1 MRQTLFYI
9 PDDIAGLPLFGFGW
23 LLVLWLIGA
32 GVTLFFLARKQGW
45 SDEVKSFLPFVGL
58 VAVAIAFVL
67 PLVKVDVPPSQY
79 GLLLW
84 PTAME
89 QPQGLPIRGYGVF
102 LLIATVSGVLLAT
115 WRARKVGLAPD
126 VIFSLAFYMFV
137 GGIVGA
143 RLFFIIQYW
152 DGIYV
157 PGSLTQTIG
166 NMVNFVE
173 GGLVVY
179 GSLIGAAVSALW
191 FLLRNKLPVLAI
203 ADLVAPSL
211 PLGLAIG
218 RLGCLMNGC
227 CFGGTCEEP
236 WAVTFPPESPPYY
249 EQHRHGEFFGF
260 RIVANEADQP
270 VVASVTDGGPA
281 EEAGLQPGMLV
292 TSIGGRPTA
301 TFLDAERWLSQTVDR
316 VQLVA
321 GESQFD
327 FAVAELPPRSLPVH
341 PTQIYSSINAL
352 LLCLVT
358 LAWFPYRRRDG
369 EVFALLIASYAVTRF
384 LLEVIRIDEGG
395 FGGTGLTISQNVSAA
410 MLIGVVLLG
419 SYLWRQPQ
427 GSFWPVAPSASPN
440 TKTAG

>member
-9 PDDIAGLPLFGFGW
+9 PDDIAGFPLFGFGW
-23 LLVLWLIGA
+23 LLAFWLIGS
-32 GVTLFFLARKQGW
+32 GVTLYFLTRRQGW

-67 PLVKVDVPPSQY
+67 PLVKVDVPASQY
-79 GLLLW
+79 GLMLW
-84 PTAME
+84 PTAMQ

-126 VIFSLAFYMFV
+126 VIFSLAFHMFV
-137 GGIVGA
+137 GGILGA

-157 PGSLTQTIG
+157 PGSLVQTIG
-166 NMVNFVE
+166 NMINFVE

-179 GSLIGAAVSALW
+179 GSLIGAAVVALW
-191 FLLRNKLPVLAI
+191 FLRKNKLPILAI

-227 CFGGTCEEP
+227 CFGGTCDQP
-236 WAVTFPPESPPYY
+236 WAITFPPESPPYY
-249 EQHRHGEFFGF
+249 DQHRHGEFFGF
-260 RIVANEADQP
+260 RIVANETDQP
-270 VVASVTDGGPA
+270 VVASVSANGPA
-281 EEAGLQPGMLV
+281 SAAGLKPGMQV
-292 TSIGGRPTA
+292 TSIGNVPTA
-301 TFLDAERWLSQTVDR
+301 TFLDAERQLSQAVDR
-316 VQLVA
+316 VQLIAA
-321 GESQFD
+321 GNQFD
-327 FAVAELPPRSLPVH
+327 FAVAGLPARSLPVH

-369 EVFALLIASYAVTRF
+369 EVFALLIALYAVTRF

-395 FGGTGLTISQNVSAA
+395 FRGTGMTISQNVSAA
-410 MLIGVVLLG
+410 MLVGVALLAI
-419 SYLWRQPQ
+419 YLWRQPV
-427 GSFWPVAPSASPN
+427 GSFWPDAPSGASG
-440 TKTAG
+440 TKAIG